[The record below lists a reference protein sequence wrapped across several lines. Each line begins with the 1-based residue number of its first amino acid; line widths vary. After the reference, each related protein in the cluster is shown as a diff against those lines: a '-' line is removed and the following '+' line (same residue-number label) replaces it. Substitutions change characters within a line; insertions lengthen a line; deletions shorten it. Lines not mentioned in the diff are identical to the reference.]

1 MKANLISA
9 GQSVASWLL
18 RPWVKRV
25 IGCTLV
31 VYLGFFV
38 LEGLI
43 NLLSHLPPYPL
54 SFDPVIL
61 ALFRVERVILAPRS
75 GLRALWP
82 GEMTPGWLNVLTAG
96 LNFLSWGAVVAL
108 VRRFWKRA

>member
-1 MKANLISA
+1 MKSA
-9 GQSVASWLL
+9 GTSVSSWLR

-25 IGCTLV
+25 IGCTLI

-43 NLLSHLPPYPL
+43 DLLSHLPPYPL

-82 GEMTPGWLNVLTAG
+82 GEMTPGWLNGLTAM

-108 VRRFWKRA
+108 VRRLWKRA